1 MKFTIEVDCTPEEA
15 RHFFGLPDVK
25 PMQDA
30 AMAKMGQQMS
40 DAVASLTPEAMLRTW
55 LPLAPWNPA
64 QMQDAMSSLFKAP
77 FAARKPENS

>member
-30 AMAKMGQQMS
+30 AMARIGQGMS
-40 DAVASLTPEAMLRTW
+40 DAVANLTPEAMLRTW
-55 LPLAPWNPA
+55 LPLAPWTA
-64 QMQDAMSSLFKAP
+64 TQMQDAMSGLFKAP
-77 FAARKPENS
+77 FAAKKPENQ

>member
-30 AMAKMGQQMS
+30 AMAKLGQQMA
-40 DAVASLTPEAMLRTW
+40 DAVASLAPEAMIRTW
-55 LPLAPWNPA
+55 LPLAPWTPV
-64 QMQDAMSSLFKAP
+64 QMQEALSTMFKASSGS
-77 FAARKPENS
+77 RKPDSP